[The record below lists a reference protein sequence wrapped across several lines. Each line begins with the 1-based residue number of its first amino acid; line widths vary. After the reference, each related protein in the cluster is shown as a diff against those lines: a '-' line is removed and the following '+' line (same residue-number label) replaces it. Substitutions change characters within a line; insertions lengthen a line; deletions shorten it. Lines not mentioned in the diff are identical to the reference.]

1 MTQQTGLLSALK
13 KRPTLRHP
21 TWWLTGI
28 GLVLVVVV
36 LGVLVHK
43 TMRSVRPQPLQVAGG
58 CVPQPKQGQGRPG
71 AEAGPG
77 KVTAKL
83 REGQVTQVDFG
94 RSNSVKRLTINLDL
108 SGDLPNGS
116 ALHVTAD
123 TFRRDDD
130 GRLSTER
137 VVPNATVFGRTVQLV
152 LCLGRADARLGDPG
166 LYRGSVTL
174 DDSRLANSVTV
185 PIAVTMQFVHGAVLW
200 WLFLPII
207 VPGTWVLWV
216 LRTQR
221 GSEDPAL
228 AFREIWRWIR
238 QVGGVGSVV
247 SGTVAAVGVYIGT
260 YVRDQTWGSSALQPV
275 TLFGAMFSAFITT
288 AGLTQLTHGKV
299 TSQVVQ
305 AALVAG
311 GPVGPPGAAGPSN

>member
-1 MTQQTGLLSALK
+1 MTEQAGQPSAPKNGL
-13 KRPTLRHP
+13 TLRHP
-21 TWWLTGI
+21 TRWLTGL
-28 GLVLVVVV
+28 GLVLVFIV
-36 LGVLVHK
+36 LGALIHK
-43 TMRSVRPQPLQVAGG
+43 TMRSVHPQPLQVAGG

-94 RSNSVKRLTINLDL
+94 RSNTVKRLTVNLDL

-130 GRLSTER
+130 GRLSSER

-152 LCLGRADARLGDPG
+152 LCLGRGDARLGDPG

-185 PIAVTMQFVHGAVLW
+185 PITVTMQFVHGAVLW
-200 WLFLPII
+200 WLFLPIV

-221 GSEDPAL
+221 NSDAPAL
-228 AFREIWRWIR
+228 AFREIWRWIWK
-238 QVGGVGSVV
+238 VGGVGSVV

-288 AGLTQLTHGKV
+288 AGLTQLTHGKM
-299 TSQVVQ
+299 TGQ
-305 AALVAG
+305 APQAEPIAKD
-311 GPVGPPGAAGPSN
+311 PVG